1 MKTRS
6 KWQSYKPYWKF
17 KKGYCE
23 ECYTDKGLECHHRD
37 GNSDNHTE
45 DNIATLC
52 HRCHMR
58 LHWLGVRPSIRVPGR
73 IMAKVTRSNRI
84 LSERILVLSF
94 HQLLAFVSLLDMATT
109 DTLRSG
115 LSPKEQ
121 QRVQEL
127 KTQLNEVATTLRDMA
142 GRIRSENL

>member
-1 MKTRS
+1 
-6 KWQSYKPYWKF
+6 
-17 KKGYCE
+17 
-23 ECYTDKGLECHHRD
+23 
-37 GNSDNHTE
+37 
-45 DNIATLC
+45 
-52 HRCHMR
+52 
-58 LHWLGVRPSIRVPGR
+58 
-73 IMAKVTRSNRI
+73 MAKVTRSNRI